1 LDRVKP
7 TWPHE
12 SVRVQQKHISVSRDT
27 GGMVFSV
34 RHENGTAN
42 IGVRLA
48 GESGIKELTEGDSFD
63 TAPHWLPGGQRRILY
78 QTACFC
84 CRQTDGK
91 SAC

>member
-1 LDRVKP
+1 
-7 TWPHE
+7 
-12 SVRVQQKHISVSRDT
+12 
-27 GGMVFSV
+27 MVLSV
-34 RHENGTAN
+34 RHENGAAN